1 MSHILIV
8 SYSLSILVSAL
19 WFVKILIRRI
29 KSKSWLDDLV
39 RLTNN
44 QPINV
49 VTTGSTARN
58 QSVLTSNN
66 QHQRDLIL
74 MQKFI
79 LERFL
84 EFRTRKDINEF
95 IKNIQILS
103 CF

>member
-1 MSHILIV
+1 MSHILKV

-58 QSVLTSNN
+58 QSVSTSNN

-74 MQKFI
+74 MH
-79 LERFL
+79 LFL
-84 EFRTRKDINEF
+84 NLF
-95 IKNIQILS
+95 
-103 CF
+103 

>member
-58 QSVLTSNN
+58 QSVSTSNN

-74 MQKFI
+74 M
-79 LERFL
+79 
-84 EFRTRKDINEF
+84 RKLLHF
-95 IKNIQILS
+95 QLS
-103 CF
+103 FKRSEIIRYSYRVIY